1 MRRLPPLHALRAF
14 EAAARHSSFKKA
26 GAELGISPTAISHHV
41 RLLEETLGRRL
52 FDRTARQVKLTSAG
66 QMLYPAL
73 RDSLDGM
80 ARGIELVRASRRA
93 QEVTLTA
100 TLAFTARWL
109 VPRMALLRALLPEAS
124 IRLLASDDVVDLAAG
139 SADLAIRYG
148 GGGYANCRTEPLLP
162 GRFAPACN
170 PKLAVRTPEDLA
182 RQTLIHFEWRRLR
195 GDTPLWSRWFA
206 QAGLPQP
213 RTRELIF
220 SDETHALQAAAS
232 GEGVVLA
239 SLVLI
244 AEELRSG
251 ALLCPFGPILDGDP
265 YLLVTPD
272 EKLHDPLIAAIRS
285 WLLEQAQA
293 EQSNFHSPAPA
304 SSLHPSSA

>member
-1 MRRLPPLHALRAF
+1 MRKLPPLHALRAF
-14 EAAARHSSFKKA
+14 EAAARNSSFKKA

-52 FDRTARQVKLTSAG
+52 FDRVARQVKLTSAG
-66 QMLYPAL
+66 QMLYPIL
-73 RDSLDGM
+73 RESLDGM
-80 ARGIELVRASRRA
+80 AGGVELVRASRRA

-109 VPRMALLRALLPEAS
+109 VPRMAQLRRQLPDAS

-148 GGGYANCRTEPLLP
+148 AGAYANCRTDMLFP
-162 GRFAPACN
+162 GQFAPLCS

-195 GDTPLWSRWFA
+195 SDTPLWPRWFA

-213 RTRELIF
+213 KTRELIF
-220 SDETHALQAAAS
+220 SDETHALQAAVS

-239 SLVLI
+239 SLALT
-244 AEELRSG
+244 AEELKSG
-251 ALLCPFGPILDGDP
+251 ALHFPFGPILSGDP
-265 YLLVTPD
+265 YQLVTPE
-272 EKLHDPLIAAIRS
+272 EKLQDPLIAAVRS
-285 WLLEQAQA
+285 WLLEQARTA
-293 EQSNFHSPAPA
+293 QSDLP
-304 SSLHPSSA
+304 